1 MEKIL
6 LVPDSFKGTLS
17 SRQVCQVMAGQLRR
31 FFPQAQ
37 VKSIP
42 VADGGEG
49 SVEAFLAAAGGE
61 RRTRTVTGPFGEPV
75 EAFYGILGDGRTA
88 VIEMAACAG
97 LPLAEGRL
105 NPERATTYGVGELL
119 LAAKEA
125 GCTKA
130 ILGLGGSCTND
141 GGVGAAAALGAKFT
155 RADGAAFIPTGGT
168 LGEIAALDVSP
179 VAQAL
184 QGMELTAMC
193 DIDNPLYG
201 EAGAAAVFAPQKGAD
216 AAMVARLDA
225 GLRHLGQVSARCL
238 GRDFS
243 HLPGA
248 GAAGG
253 LGFGMAAF
261 CGAQLRM
268 GIDAVLD
275 AVGFDSLLPG
285 TDVVF
290 TGEGKIDSQSARG
303 KVVSG
308 VAARCRKAGVPVV
321 AVVGQIGQGFEEMYQ
336 QGLTAVFSINRAAQ
350 PFAESRFHAGEN
362 LALTME
368 NIARLLAAGRWF
380 SSPLPLTFPG
390 RRGIVQEVRSC

>member
-155 RADGAAFIPTGGT
+155 RADGAAFVPTGGT

-201 EAGAAAVFAPQKGAD
+201 DAGAAAVFAPQKGAD

-368 NIARLLAAGRWF
+368 NIARLLAAGR
-380 SSPLPLTFPG
+380 
-390 RRGIVQEVRSC
+390 

>member
-141 GGVGAAAALGAKFT
+141 GGAGAAAALGAKFT
-155 RADGAAFIPTGGT
+155 RADGAAFVPTGGT

-308 VAARCRKAGVPVV
+308 VAARCRKAGVTVV

-350 PFAESRFHAGEN
+350 PFAESRMHAGEN

-368 NIARLLAAGRWF
+368 NIARLLAAGR
-380 SSPLPLTFPG
+380 
-390 RRGIVQEVRSC
+390 

>member
-155 RADGAAFIPTGGT
+155 RADGTAFVPTGGT

-201 EAGAAAVFAPQKGAD
+201 DAGAAAVFAPQKGAD

-225 GLRHLGQVSARCL
+225 GLRHLGQVATRCL

-308 VAARCRKAGVPVV
+308 VAVRCRKAGVPVV

-368 NIARLLAAGRWF
+368 NIARLLAASR
-380 SSPLPLTFPG
+380 
-390 RRGIVQEVRSC
+390 

>member
-141 GGVGAAAALGAKFT
+141 GGAGAAAALGAKFT

-285 TDVVF
+285 TDMVF

-368 NIARLLAAGRWF
+368 NIARLLAAGR
-380 SSPLPLTFPG
+380 
-390 RRGIVQEVRSC
+390 

>member
-75 EAFYGILGDGRTA
+75 EAFYGILGDGHTA

-141 GGVGAAAALGAKFT
+141 GGAGAAAALGAKFT
-155 RADGAAFIPTGGT
+155 RADGTAFIPTGGT

-285 TDVVF
+285 TDMVF

-308 VAARCRKAGVPVV
+308 VAVRCRKAGVPVV

-368 NIARLLAAGRWF
+368 NIARLLAASR
-380 SSPLPLTFPG
+380 
-390 RRGIVQEVRSC
+390 

>member
-75 EAFYGILGDGRTA
+75 EAFYGVLGDGRTA

-141 GGVGAAAALGAKFT
+141 GGAGAAAALGAKFT
-155 RADGAAFIPTGGT
+155 RADGAAFVPSGGT

-243 HLPGA
+243 HLPGT

-368 NIARLLAAGRWF
+368 NIARLLAAGR
-380 SSPLPLTFPG
+380 
-390 RRGIVQEVRSC
+390 

>member
-141 GGVGAAAALGAKFT
+141 GGAGAAAALGGKFT
-155 RADGAAFIPTGGT
+155 RADGAAFVPTGGT

-368 NIARLLAAGRWF
+368 NIARLLAAGR
-380 SSPLPLTFPG
+380 
-390 RRGIVQEVRSC
+390 

>member
-141 GGVGAAAALGAKFT
+141 GGAGAAAALGAKFT
-155 RADGAAFIPTGGT
+155 RADGTAFVPTGGT

-201 EAGAAAVFAPQKGAD
+201 DAGAAAVFAPQKGAD

-368 NIARLLAAGRWF
+368 NIARLLAASR
-380 SSPLPLTFPG
+380 
-390 RRGIVQEVRSC
+390 

>member
-141 GGVGAAAALGAKFT
+141 GGAGAAAALGAKFT
-155 RADGAAFIPTGGT
+155 RADGTAFVPSGGT

-308 VAARCRKAGVPVV
+308 VAVRCRKAGVPVV

-368 NIARLLAAGRWF
+368 NIARLLAAGR
-380 SSPLPLTFPG
+380 
-390 RRGIVQEVRSC
+390 

>member
-49 SVEAFLAAAGGE
+49 SVEAFLATAGGE

-75 EAFYGILGDGRTA
+75 EAFYGVLGDGRTA

-97 LPLAEGRL
+97 LSLAEGRL

-368 NIARLLAAGRWF
+368 NIARLLAAGR
-380 SSPLPLTFPG
+380 
-390 RRGIVQEVRSC
+390 

>member
-141 GGVGAAAALGAKFT
+141 GGAGAAAALGAKFT

-321 AVVGQIGQGFEEMYQ
+321 AVVGQIDQGFEEMYQ

-368 NIARLLAAGRWF
+368 NIARLLAASR
-380 SSPLPLTFPG
+380 
-390 RRGIVQEVRSC
+390 

>member
-17 SRQVCQVMAGQLRR
+17 SRQVCQVMSGQLRR

-49 SVEAFLAAAGGE
+49 SVEVFLAAAGGE

-141 GGVGAAAALGAKFT
+141 GGAGAAAALGAKFT

-225 GLRHLGQVSARCL
+225 GLRHLGQVAARCL

-368 NIARLLAAGRWF
+368 NIARLLAAGR
-380 SSPLPLTFPG
+380 
-390 RRGIVQEVRSC
+390 

>member
-105 NPERATTYGVGELL
+105 NPARATTYGVGELL

-368 NIARLLAAGRWF
+368 NIARLLAAGR
-380 SSPLPLTFPG
+380 
-390 RRGIVQEVRSC
+390 

>member
-155 RADGAAFIPTGGT
+155 RADGTAFVPTGGT

-201 EAGAAAVFAPQKGAD
+201 DAGAAAVFAPQKGAD
-216 AAMVARLDA
+216 EAMVARLDA
-225 GLRHLGQVSARCL
+225 GLRHLGQVAARCL

-290 TGEGKIDSQSARG
+290 TGEGKIDSQSVRG

-368 NIARLLAAGRWF
+368 NIARLLAAGR
-380 SSPLPLTFPG
+380 
-390 RRGIVQEVRSC
+390 

>member
-141 GGVGAAAALGAKFT
+141 GGAGAAAALGAKFT

-225 GLRHLGQVSARCL
+225 GLRHLGQVAARCL

-285 TDVVF
+285 TDMVF

-368 NIARLLAAGRWF
+368 NIARLLAASR
-380 SSPLPLTFPG
+380 
-390 RRGIVQEVRSC
+390 

>member
-75 EAFYGILGDGRTA
+75 EAFYGVLGDGRTA

-225 GLRHLGQVSARCL
+225 GLRHLGQVAARCL

-308 VAARCRKAGVPVV
+308 VAVRCRKAGVPVV

-362 LALTME
+362 LSLTME
-368 NIARLLAAGRWF
+368 NIARLLAAGR
-380 SSPLPLTFPG
+380 
-390 RRGIVQEVRSC
+390 

>member
-141 GGVGAAAALGAKFT
+141 GGAGAAAALGAKFT
-155 RADGAAFIPTGGT
+155 RADGAAFVPTGGT

-216 AAMVARLDA
+216 AARVARLDA

-285 TDVVF
+285 TDMVF

-321 AVVGQIGQGFEEMYQ
+321 AVVGQIDQGFEEMYQ

-350 PFAESRFHAGEN
+350 PFTESRFHAGEN

-368 NIARLLAAGRWF
+368 NIARLLAAGR
-380 SSPLPLTFPG
+380 
-390 RRGIVQEVRSC
+390 

>member
-141 GGVGAAAALGAKFT
+141 GGAGAAAALGAKFT
-155 RADGAAFIPTGGT
+155 RADGTAFVPTGGT

-308 VAARCRKAGVPVV
+308 VAARCRKAGLPVV
-321 AVVGQIGQGFEEMYQ
+321 AVVGQIDQGFEEMYQ

-350 PFAESRFHAGEN
+350 PFTESRFHAGEN

-368 NIARLLAAGRWF
+368 NIARLLAAGR
-380 SSPLPLTFPG
+380 
-390 RRGIVQEVRSC
+390 

>member
-75 EAFYGILGDGRTA
+75 DAFYGILGDGRTA

-285 TDVVF
+285 TDMVF

-368 NIARLLAAGRWF
+368 NIVRLLAASR
-380 SSPLPLTFPG
+380 
-390 RRGIVQEVRSC
+390 

>member
-155 RADGAAFIPTGGT
+155 RADGTAFVPSGGT

-179 VAQAL
+179 VVQVL

-201 EAGAAAVFAPQKGAD
+201 DAGAAAVFAPQKGAD

-368 NIARLLAAGRWF
+368 NIARLLAAGR
-380 SSPLPLTFPG
+380 
-390 RRGIVQEVRSC
+390 

>member
-125 GCTKA
+125 GCSKA

-285 TDVVF
+285 TDMVF

-368 NIARLLAAGRWF
+368 NIARLLAAGR
-380 SSPLPLTFPG
+380 
-390 RRGIVQEVRSC
+390 

>member
-141 GGVGAAAALGAKFT
+141 GGAGAAVALGAKFT
-155 RADGAAFIPTGGT
+155 RADGTAFVPTGGT

-225 GLRHLGQVSARCL
+225 GLRHLGQVAARCL

-368 NIARLLAAGRWF
+368 NIARLLAAGR
-380 SSPLPLTFPG
+380 
-390 RRGIVQEVRSC
+390 

>member
-75 EAFYGILGDGRTA
+75 EAFYGVLGDGRTA

-225 GLRHLGQVSARCL
+225 GLRHLGQVAARCL

-368 NIARLLAAGRWF
+368 NIARLLAASR
-380 SSPLPLTFPG
+380 
-390 RRGIVQEVRSC
+390 

>member
-155 RADGAAFIPTGGT
+155 RADGTAFVPTGGT

-201 EAGAAAVFAPQKGAD
+201 DAGAAAVFAPQKGAD

-368 NIARLLAAGRWF
+368 NIARLLAAGR
-380 SSPLPLTFPG
+380 
-390 RRGIVQEVRSC
+390 

>member
-155 RADGAAFIPTGGT
+155 RADGAAFVPSGGT

-308 VAARCRKAGVPVV
+308 VAVRCRKAGVPVV

-368 NIARLLAAGRWF
+368 NIVRLLAASR
-380 SSPLPLTFPG
+380 
-390 RRGIVQEVRSC
+390 

>member
-141 GGVGAAAALGAKFT
+141 GGAGAAAALGAKFT
-155 RADGAAFIPTGGT
+155 RADGAAFVPTGGT

-243 HLPGA
+243 HLPGT

-368 NIARLLAAGRWF
+368 NIARLLAAGR
-380 SSPLPLTFPG
+380 
-390 RRGIVQEVRSC
+390 

>member
-141 GGVGAAAALGAKFT
+141 GGAGAAAALGAKFT
-155 RADGAAFIPTGGT
+155 RADGTAFVPTGGT

-201 EAGAAAVFAPQKGAD
+201 EAGAAVVFAPQKGAD

-285 TDVVF
+285 TDMVF

-368 NIARLLAAGRWF
+368 NIARLLAAGR
-380 SSPLPLTFPG
+380 
-390 RRGIVQEVRSC
+390 

>member
-61 RRTRTVTGPFGEPV
+61 RRTRTVTGPFEEPV

-141 GGVGAAAALGAKFT
+141 GGAGAAVALGAKFT
-155 RADGAAFIPTGGT
+155 RADGAAFVPTGGT

-285 TDVVF
+285 TDMVF

-368 NIARLLAAGRWF
+368 NIARLLAASR
-380 SSPLPLTFPG
+380 
-390 RRGIVQEVRSC
+390 

>member
-17 SRQVCQVMAGQLRR
+17 SRQVCQVMSGQLRR

-125 GCTKA
+125 GCSKA

-155 RADGAAFIPTGGT
+155 RADGTAFVPTGGT

-362 LALTME
+362 LVLTME
-368 NIARLLAAGRWF
+368 NIARLLAAGR
-380 SSPLPLTFPG
+380 
-390 RRGIVQEVRSC
+390 

>member
-155 RADGAAFIPTGGT
+155 RADGAAFVPTGGT
-168 LGEIAALDVSP
+168 LGEIAALDVSS

-201 EAGAAAVFAPQKGAD
+201 EAGAAVVFAPQKGAD

-308 VAARCRKAGVPVV
+308 VAVRCRKAEVPVV

-368 NIARLLAAGRWF
+368 NIARLLAAGR
-380 SSPLPLTFPG
+380 
-390 RRGIVQEVRSC
+390 

>member
-61 RRTRTVTGPFGEPV
+61 RRMLTVTGPFGEPV

-141 GGVGAAAALGAKFT
+141 GGAGAAAALGAKFT
-155 RADGAAFIPTGGT
+155 RADGAAFVPTGGT

-261 CGAQLRM
+261 CVAQLRM

-321 AVVGQIGQGFEEMYQ
+321 AVVGQIDQGFEEMYQ

-368 NIARLLAAGRWF
+368 NIARLLAAGR
-380 SSPLPLTFPG
+380 
-390 RRGIVQEVRSC
+390 

>member
-141 GGVGAAAALGAKFT
+141 GGAGAAAALGAKFT

-362 LALTME
+362 LVLTME
-368 NIARLLAAGRWF
+368 NIARLLAASR
-380 SSPLPLTFPG
+380 
-390 RRGIVQEVRSC
+390 

>member
-225 GLRHLGQVSARCL
+225 GLRHLGRVAARCL

-285 TDVVF
+285 TDMVF

-368 NIARLLAAGRWF
+368 NIARLLAAGR
-380 SSPLPLTFPG
+380 
-390 RRGIVQEVRSC
+390 

>member
-17 SRQVCQVMAGQLRR
+17 SRQVCQVMAAQLRR

-155 RADGAAFIPTGGT
+155 RADGTAFIPSGGT

-225 GLRHLGQVSARCL
+225 GLRHLGQVAARCL

-368 NIARLLAAGRWF
+368 NIARLLAASR
-380 SSPLPLTFPG
+380 
-390 RRGIVQEVRSC
+390 

>member
-141 GGVGAAAALGAKFT
+141 GGAGAAAALGAKFT
-155 RADGAAFIPTGGT
+155 RADGTAFVPTGGT

-179 VAQAL
+179 VAQAF

-225 GLRHLGQVSARCL
+225 GLRHLGQVAARCL

-285 TDVVF
+285 TDMVF

-321 AVVGQIGQGFEEMYQ
+321 AVVGQIDQGFEEMYQ

-368 NIARLLAAGRWF
+368 NIARLLAAGR
-380 SSPLPLTFPG
+380 
-390 RRGIVQEVRSC
+390 

>member
-17 SRQVCQVMAGQLRR
+17 SRQVCQVMSGQLRR

-141 GGVGAAAALGAKFT
+141 GGAGAATALGAKFT

-201 EAGAAAVFAPQKGAD
+201 DAGAAAVFAPQKGAD

-275 AVGFDSLLPG
+275 TVGFDSLLPG

-368 NIARLLAAGRWF
+368 NIARLLAAGR
-380 SSPLPLTFPG
+380 
-390 RRGIVQEVRSC
+390 

>member
-141 GGVGAAAALGAKFT
+141 GGAGAAVALGAKFT
-155 RADGAAFIPTGGT
+155 RADGTAFVPTGGT

-243 HLPGA
+243 HLPGT

-285 TDVVF
+285 TDMVF

-368 NIARLLAAGRWF
+368 NIARLLAAGR
-380 SSPLPLTFPG
+380 
-390 RRGIVQEVRSC
+390 